1 MRKNPHRK
9 RYGTSSKNTKT
20 SAPDFGTEVFST
32 YVYFVF
38 VNVRRQVLQECRA
51 FALLLLVVIDVH
63 VATATNI
70 YLYILVPVPASS
82 GFSELTWCRKSGR
95 RHRPDPERCRPFRSG
110 SRLRRR
116 SRCPHPDV
124 LPAER
129 PVPPDKPE
137 CTGT

>member
-20 SAPDFGTEVFST
+20 SAPDLGTEVFST

-51 FALLLLVVIDVH
+51 FALLLPVVIDVH

-70 YLYILVPVPASS
+70 YLEPVFTRNIC
-82 GFSELTWCRKSGR
+82 GFSSIIL
-95 RHRPDPERCRPFRSG
+95 
-110 SRLRRR
+110 
-116 SRCPHPDV
+116 
-124 LPAER
+124 
-129 PVPPDKPE
+129 
-137 CTGT
+137 